1 MALSLTPED
10 LAAIQDA
17 VLPAV
22 ATLQAVADRI
32 KAKTDTISSG
42 EITVRTPLLV
52 TGELSVNAGDDYVA
66 ADGTGLVF
74 DIADATHLMGLDQA
88 GAEVQLRAKQ
98 VTWTATSVVST
109 ASGYTATFEPTAA
122 ETAEL
127 NMSQSYQLH
136 MLTPDGNEHSSTV
149 RTLIVRQRVPE
160 VEETES

>member
-22 ATLQAVADRI
+22 RAGLATLQAVADRI
-32 KAKTDTISSG
+32 KVKTDLISSG

-88 GAEVQLRAKQ
+88 GAEIQLRAKQ
-98 VTWTATSVVST
+98 ATWTAMSVVST
-109 ASGYTATFEPTAA
+109 ADGYTATFEPSAA

-127 NMSQSYQLH
+127 TKNQSYQLH
-136 MLTPDGNEHSSTV
+136 MLTPDGNEHSSTP
-149 RTLIVRQRVPE
+149 RTLIVRQRIPE
-160 VEETES
+160 VE